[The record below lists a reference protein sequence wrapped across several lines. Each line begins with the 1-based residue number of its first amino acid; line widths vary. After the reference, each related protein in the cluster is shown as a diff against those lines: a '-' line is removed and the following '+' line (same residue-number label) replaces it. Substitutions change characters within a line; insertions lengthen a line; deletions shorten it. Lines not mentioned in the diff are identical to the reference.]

1 MINLERLEAN
11 AAERLAYAE
20 GFEGAARLFGRI
32 ADLEHAAQNLVNA
45 LRVGD
50 DADIARAM
58 DQLKGL
64 LK

>member
-1 MINLERLEAN
+1 MINLERLTASE
-11 AAERLAYAE
+11 AERIAHANGDALT
-20 GFEGAARLFGRI
+20 ARLFGRI
-32 ADLEHAAQNLVNA
+32 ADLEHAAQNMINA

-64 LK
+64 LP